1 MKQVVIPDV
10 HGLQLWKRI
19 VENHKDAD
27 RIIFLGDYMDSFT
40 ISGLEQVKNLRE
52 IIAFKEQCES
62 NNRWKFIGAEVDKSP
77 EVILLIGNHDHHYF
91 PWIGYTGTSGYQ
103 PTMSKTFEYEFET
116 YQKMFQMAFIDENEL
131 VLSHAG
137 ITESFLYLNGIGNTS
152 IYSIVDV
159 INDMFIHKPKIFT
172 FYPGDKS
179 GNGNHIFQSPIWVRP
194 ESLYKDG
201 IKQIQIVGHTPQPK
215 INPKKS
221 KRQGYWL
228 TDVMNSTKEYLVI
241 IDGKITIDRL

>member
-1 MKQVVIPDV
+1 MKQIIIPDL
-10 HGLQLWKRI
+10 HGYATWKRI
-19 VENHKDAD
+19 IENHNDAD
-27 RIIFLGDYMDSFT
+27 RIIFLGDYMDSFV
-40 ISGLEQVKNLRE
+40 ISGLDQVKNLRE
-52 IIAFKEQCES
+52 IIEFKENS
-62 NNRWKFIGAEVDKSP
+62 DK

-103 PTMSKTFEYEFET
+103 DVMSKTFEYEFET
-116 YQKMFQMAFIDENEL
+116 HQHLFQMAFVDENEY
-131 VLSHAG
+131 VYSHAG

-152 IYSIVDV
+152 IYSIIET
-159 INDMFIHKPKIFT
+159 INDVYKHKPIRFN
-172 FYPGDKS
+172 FNPADKS

-215 INPKKS
+215 INSNKS

-228 TDVMNSTKEYLVI
+228 TDVMGSTKEYLVI
-241 IDGKITIDRL
+241 INGKITIDKL